1 MSDTVDIEI
10 ENDEEEMADDIDAES
25 VDPGV
30 AADKETDEDG
40 TEESAT
46 EEPFEGERAV
56 DFSEATGT
64 LAETFDIDSRK
75 GETITDLET
84 VESEEG
90 RQLVATVEH
99 RRRTALKARFDSAR
113 RTGRRVGTVALV
125 LGIVALAA
133 SALRRSRTSE
143 SDGLNVDT
151 ANELDADDD
160 I

>member
-30 AADKETDEDG
+30 AADMEDEED
-40 TEESAT
+40 A

-56 DFSEATGT
+56 DFGSATRT
-64 LAETFDIDSRK
+64 LTETFDIDARK
-75 GETITDLET
+75 GETITDLST

-99 RRRTALKARFDSAR
+99 SRRTALAARLASAK
-113 RTGRRVGTVALV
+113 RTGRRLGTLALV

-133 SALRRSRTSE
+133 SALRRSRKD
-143 SDGLNVDT
+143 DGLSV
-151 ANELDADDD
+151 DADSDIAPDD
-160 I
+160 DA

>member
-30 AADKETDEDG
+30 AADMDEEEET
-40 TEESAT
+40 T
-46 EEPFEGERAV
+46 EEPFEGERTV
-56 DFSEATGT
+56 DFGSATKT

-84 VESEEG
+84 VDSEEG

-99 RRRTALKARFDSAR
+99 RRRTALAARLASAK
-113 RTGRRVGTVALV
+113 RTGRRVGTVALL
-125 LGIVALAA
+125 LGVVGLAV
-133 SALRRSRTSE
+133 SALLRSRK
-143 SDGLNVDT
+143 SDDLDVDD
-151 ANELDADDD
+151 EV
-160 I
+160 